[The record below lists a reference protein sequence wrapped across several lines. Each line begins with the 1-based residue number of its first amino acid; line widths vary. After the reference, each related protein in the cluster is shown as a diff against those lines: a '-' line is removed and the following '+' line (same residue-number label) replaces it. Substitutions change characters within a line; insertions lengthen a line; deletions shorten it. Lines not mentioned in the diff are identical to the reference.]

1 MTAAPDNAFNNA
13 AGVTASPSLTA
24 ARHIVIVVPAMLSVA
39 VVRNA
44 ASLLFHTMI
53 AVFADWEYVT

>member
-1 MTAAPDNAFNNA
+1 VTAAPENTFNNA
-13 AGVTASPSLTA
+13 AGVIASPSLIA
-24 ARHIVIVVPAMLSVA
+24 AHHIVIVVPAMLSVA

-44 ASLLFHTMI
+44 ASLSFHTMI